1 MLVGGFNPSKK
12 IWKSVGMMKFPIWK
26 VKKVMFQ
33 NHQPV
38 CYFLGF
44 TCNSTLIHLDFLT
57 RWIPW
62 TAWALL
68 QGTEVLQMAP
78 FTVCLSSWMSWNVMK
93 DKDVSCH
100 KDLLWAL
107 GGESWKYPYLELV
120 QFDDIDAS
128 PIEILIFDNGWIDCH
143 EEPFICGNWICQRY
157 FDPTQNNAIPC
168 NLSPSL
174 SSLAWLLPDTLLG
187 KSKKMESSPSLEGK
201 QNKSKYENLAIPSQV
216 NGTHTTARNSFLQLK
231 QSPVC
236 KGHQKNDPL
245 PSGKLT

>member
-1 MLVGGFNPSKK
+1 
-12 IWKSVGMMKFPIWK
+12 MKFPIWE
-26 VKKVMFQ
+26 VKKIMFQ

-44 TCNSTLIHLDFLT
+44 TCNSTLIDL
-57 RWIPW
+57 WIFSPVGSLEKKGRYSKGLKSCKW
-62 TAWALL
+62 HPSQFASAA
-68 QGTEVLQMAP
+68 GCHE
-78 FTVCLSSWMSWNVMK
+78 MSWKTKMFPVTK
-93 DKDVSCH
+93 IFSA
-100 KDLLWAL
+100 WAL
-107 GGESWKYPYLELV
+107 GGESWKYTYLELV

-128 PIEILIFDNGWIDCH
+128 PIEILIFDHGQIYCH
-143 EEPFICGNWICQRY
+143 EEPFVCGNWICQRY

-187 KSKKMESSPSLEGK
+187 KSKKMEPSPSLEGK

-216 NGTHTTARNSFLQLK
+216 NGTHTTARNSFLRLK

-236 KGHQKNDPL
+236 KGHQKL
-245 PSGKLT
+245 KMIH